1 MYQNLTGGM
10 NAAQQG
16 SARSAAPFRQDWS
29 GEVKAPENKNAE
41 VPYRADEVLDQKNR
55 MMTQKQPVVQTMAPM
70 PSMTQ
75 PSTSLTPP
83 ASPTGQLQMSSNLS
97 QQAIEAP
104 VNREEVFQ
112 GSLKGLLTQNLG
124 HYVVLTYLIGTQNPV
139 SWEGILHSVGNDYLV
154 IFQPDQQRY
163 ISGDFYSLKFV
174 EFLDSSNGVPVDTG
188 YRPRDGHSMW

>member
-10 NAAQQG
+10 NAAPQG
-16 SARSAAPFRQDWS
+16 SARSAAPYQQDWT
-29 GEVKAPENKNAE
+29 GEVKAPENKMAE
-41 VPYRADEVLDQKNR
+41 GPYRADEMLDQKNH
-55 MMTQKQPVVQTMAPM
+55 MMHQKNAVTAIEPAGMVN
-70 PSMTQ
+70 PSAH
-75 PSTSLTPP
+75 LTPP
-83 ASPTGQLQMSSNLS
+83 AAPTGQLQMSSNLS
-97 QQAIEAP
+97 QQAIQAP
-104 VNREEVFQ
+104 INREEVFQ
-112 GSLKGLLTQNLG
+112 GSLKGLLAQNLG

-188 YRPRDGHSMW
+188 YHPRDGHPMW